1 MDGKHAENGP
11 VLIATRPK
19 PAVWVFSSSPWVL
32 AQQLLVQMSIGS
44 SATQA
49 RVASRTTLVAM
60 ERAAEE
66 GAVSCSCVMHSMSV
80 RQRNH
85 LRALATPHAEPLVLL
100 SSIDVRA
107 WQSINGVS
115 ETCGTAV
122 FWDSI
127 S

>member
-1 MDGKHAENGP
+1 VDGKHAENGP

-66 GAVSCSCVMHSMSV
+66 GAVSCSCVMHSMSI
-80 RQRNH
+80 
-85 LRALATPHAEPLVLL
+85 AEL
-100 SSIDVRA
+100 IDPRSLIA
-107 WQSINGVS
+107 
-115 ETCGTAV
+115 
-122 FWDSI
+122 
-127 S
+127 

>member
-66 GAVSCSCVMHSMSV
+66 EEGAVSCSCVMHSMSI
-80 RQRNH
+80 
-85 LRALATPHAEPLVLL
+85 AEL
-100 SSIDVRA
+100 IDPRSLNA
-107 WQSINGVS
+107 
-115 ETCGTAV
+115 
-122 FWDSI
+122 
-127 S
+127 